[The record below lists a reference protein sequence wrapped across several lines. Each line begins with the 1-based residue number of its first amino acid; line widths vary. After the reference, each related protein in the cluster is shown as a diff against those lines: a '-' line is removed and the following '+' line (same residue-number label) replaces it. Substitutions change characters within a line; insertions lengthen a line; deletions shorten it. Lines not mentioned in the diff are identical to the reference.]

1 MENDRAIGRPSD
13 PIWKHFTKMEQLR
26 TTAVAKSSKEGETT
40 YTYARPRAKC
50 NECGC
55 IMTAQARQ
63 LKAHYA
69 KCNKPEDRDDQVSS
83 MHGIPAIKHQLSAA
97 EKLLVVRCH
106 AYFKE
111 EKEKEKFLPCRTTP
125 WQTRERVSK
134 CLGIS
139 QKSVSQVVTEWNRF
153 KDPTFQLKM
162 PLPPQTDKPTPCRL
176 TEFSTSI
183 DTFIASRNAEQM
195 DVTAQSVCAFLESHH
210 GYAVDVAKVR
220 RFLRKQGYT
229 PGPRTNGRR
238 YLVGPNS
245 IDLSHT

>member
-1 MENDRAIGRPSD
+1 MLTMENDRAIGRPSD

-106 AYFKE
+106 AYFK
-111 EKEKEKFLPCRTTP
+111 KEKFLPCRTTP

-139 QKSVSQVVTEWNRF
+139 QKTVSQVVTEWNRF
-153 KDPTFQLKM
+153 KDPTFQCHCRRKRINRRLVVSQSF
-162 PLPPQTDKPTPCRL
+162 LHRL
-176 TEFSTSI
+176 TP
-183 DTFIASRNAEQM
+183 
-195 DVTAQSVCAFLESHH
+195 QSVCAFLESHH
-210 GYAVDVAKVR
+210 GYAVDVAKMR